1 MARGTVALVIV
12 GDAVGQVPASRA
24 HSACAAPDM
33 GEEHLR
39 LPPDAYQFS
48 SAHSRPVLRT
58 RAEDESGGGVRAD
71 SARRR
76 DALSACLFRVGIA
89 SHPFEFAAGFPAR
102 VQTGG
107 SGGHR

>member
-1 MARGTVALVIV
+1 MARGTVALVLV

-24 HSACAAPDM
+24 HSASTAPEM
-33 GEEHLR
+33 GEAHLR

-48 SAHSRPVLRT
+48 SAHSRPVIRT
-58 RAEDESGGGVRAD
+58 RGEDDSGGGARAD

-76 DALSACLFRVGIA
+76 DTLSICLFMVGIA
-89 SHPFEFAAGFPAR
+89 SYPFEFAAGFPAR
-102 VQTGG
+102 VQIGG